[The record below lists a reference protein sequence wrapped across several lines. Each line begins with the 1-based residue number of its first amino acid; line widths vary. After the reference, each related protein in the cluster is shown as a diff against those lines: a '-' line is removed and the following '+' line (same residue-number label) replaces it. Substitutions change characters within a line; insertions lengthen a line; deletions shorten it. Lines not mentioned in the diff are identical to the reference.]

1 MEARAHAGNG
11 EDRACSRALSEAER
25 YFEKSDS
32 ADDPQWIS
40 YFDAAELAGE
50 GAHCFRD
57 LRSPKTTHE
66 FVTRAIELTD
76 PVYVRTLAFVRLVH
90 AASYVQQR
98 EPSQAVE
105 VARGAI
111 ELAGS
116 LKSHRYLRYIRDLR
130 TDLAPYEGESEV
142 REFSEFVCRPVSEPR
157 RWWLEGLPVAGSV
170 VVAQRGEAGAEFGGD
185 LVAHADVLHQ
195 PGGHF
200 QLVDRPDHREAVPSG
215 DIEAVCLAEIGEGG
229 VGVPADEV
237 LGRGDARSDSGG
249 PNANCSKSISS
260 TLPSGRW
267 IRLL

>member
-1 MEARAHAGNG
+1 MMGGRLLSNMSHQATYLGNFDLAVQLARAAQEGSRNATSATTMAMFLAMEARAHAGNG
-11 EDRACSRALSEAER
+11 EDGACSRALREAER

-32 ADDPQWIS
+32 ADDPLWIR

-98 EPSQAVE
+98 EPGQAVA

-130 TDLAPYEGESEV
+130 SDLAPYEGESEV
-142 REFSEFVCRPVSEPR
+142 REFGEFV
-157 RWWLEGLPVAGSV
+157 
-170 VVAQRGEAGAEFGGD
+170 AERYPNLGG
-185 LVAHADVLHQ
+185 
-195 PGGHF
+195 G
-200 QLVDRPDHREAVPSG
+200 
-215 DIEAVCLAEIGEGG
+215 
-229 VGVPADEV
+229 
-237 LGRGDARSDSGG
+237 
-249 PNANCSKSISS
+249 
-260 TLPSGRW
+260 
-267 IRLL
+267 